1 MKKRLLSFILVVA
14 LSLSISLPCFAVDES
29 PDTSLSTTTDGYG
42 NTISTEFFQL
52 KGNEYKFN
60 YYFNGELVTEY
71 ILVAG
76 SDEIV
81 ATPHGSHTPQTRSG
95 SYKFYASDYIN
106 IERNN
111 MNPSMLAARGVNFG
125 RINYQYSTQAG
136 AELYAILR
144 SDKATVYNDTI
155 DINAEQGE
163 LLGDVAAALTSALLT
178 VWSATTITVPPLGMA
193 SFATVALVTL
203 LTNMGALAADN
214 TVKFLV
220 REEMDCQTTD
230 YEISATI
237 QGTRFGESLRTYETT
252 GCAQIVYYEDG
263 SPSDVNYNGVIPSI
277 MDTWS
282 ERALAEDIWDYA
294 IIYPVYN
301 FPGVDTYQRL

>member
-1 MKKRLLSFILVVA
+1 MKKRLLSLILVVV
-14 LSLSISLPCFAVDES
+14 LSLSISLPCFAVDENS
-29 PDTSLSTTTDGYG
+29 DTSLSTTTDEYG

-60 YYFNGELVTEY
+60 YYFNGELTAEY
-71 ILVAG
+71 VIVAG

-81 ATPHGSHTPQTRSG
+81 AIHNGSHAPQTRSG

-106 IERNN
+106 IERKN
-111 MNPSMLAARGVNFG
+111 MDPSMLAAGGVNFG

-163 LLGDVAAALTSALLT
+163 LLGDVAAALTSVLLT
-178 VWSATTITVPPLGMA
+178 VWSAATITVPPLGVA
-193 SFATVALVTL
+193 SFSTAALITL
-203 LTNMGALAADN
+203 LTNIGALAADN

-252 GCAQIVYYEDG
+252 GCTQIVYFEDG
-263 SPSDVNYNGVIPSI
+263 SPSEPNYNGVIPSI
-277 MDTWS
+277 MSTWS
-282 ERALAEDIWDYA
+282 KRALAEDIWDYA
-294 IIYPVYN
+294 IIYPIYN
-301 FPGVDTYQRL
+301 FPGVDSYQRL